1 MRKIKYEE
9 VIRRKKDKLFL
20 MDRTKKIRRK
30 PRNKEE
36 EKVLDILLNAKLEK
50 LFKNGMIK
58 KVGKRKFI
66 LKI

>member
-9 VIRRKKDKLFL
+9 VIKRKKDKLFL

>member
-9 VIRRKKDKLFL
+9 VSRRKKDKLFL

-36 EKVLDILLNAKLEK
+36 EKVLDILLNARLEK
-50 LFKNGMIK
+50 LFKNRMIK
-58 KVGKRKFI
+58 KVGKRKFK

>member
-9 VIRRKKDKLFL
+9 VSRRKKDKLFL
-20 MDRTKKIRRK
+20 MDRTEKIRRK

-36 EKVLDILLNAKLEK
+36 EKILDILLNARLEK
-50 LFKNGMIK
+50 IFKNGMIK
-58 KVGKRKFI
+58 KVGKRKFK